1 MITSEEVL
9 ETPKKNKNEE
19 EEKEKENDTEKKEN
33 NEEKGENEEHLVT
46 VDEQIKDERVQRL
59 IALSDQLA
67 KEYASNFEGE
77 VLEVIPEEP
86 YKKDPNSN

>member
-19 EEKEKENDTEKKEN
+19 EEKENDTEEKEN

-46 VDEQIKDERVQRL
+46 VDEQIKDENTVEQP
-59 IALSDQLA
+59 ST
-67 KEYASNFEGE
+67 SG
-77 VLEVIPEEP
+77 
-86 YKKDPNSN
+86 KKKKLRKKRTKKH

>member
-46 VDEQIKDERVQRL
+46 VDEQIKDENTVEQP
-59 IALSDQLA
+59 ST
-67 KEYASNFEGE
+67 SG
-77 VLEVIPEEP
+77 
-86 YKKDPNSN
+86 KKKKLRKKRTKKH